1 MAKKTPLIIGSA
13 VPIEQLGASDTMDLP
28 ISSAPAS
35 NQTAEGIKTTLTA
48 NESQAFGDAVFI
60 NSAGKAQL
68 GDADA
73 IATASCVALCLG
85 SVSADATGNYMLL
98 GVARNDSW
106 AWTVGGLIFL
116 STTGTTGNTLTQ
128 TAPTGEDDVIQVLGI
143 ATHADR
149 IFFNPSLAQ
158 VEYKV

>member
-1 MAKKTPLIIGSA
+1 MAKKTPLIIGTT
-13 VPIEQLGASDTMDLP
+13 VPIEQLGLSDTMDLP
-28 ISSAPAS
+28 IGPSPSA
-35 NQTAEGIKTTLTA
+35 NQTADGVKTTLIA

-73 IATASCVALCLG
+73 IATASCVAFCLG
-85 SVSADATGNYMLL
+85 SVSADATGSYLLL

-128 TAPTGEDDVIQVLGI
+128 TSPSGEDDVIQVLGV

-149 IFFNPSLAQ
+149 IFFNPQLAQ

>member
-1 MAKKTPLIIGSA
+1 MAKKIPLVIGST
-13 VPIEQLGASDTMDLP
+13 VPVEQLGASDTMDLP
-28 ISSAPAS
+28 IASAPAT
-35 NQTAEGIKTTLTA
+35 NQTAEGIRTTLTA
-48 NESQAFGDAVFI
+48 NEGQGFGDVVFI

-73 IATASCVALCLG
+73 IATASCIALCLG
-85 SVSADATGNYMLL
+85 SVSTDATGTYLL
-98 GVARNDSW
+98 NGVARNDSW
-106 AWTVGGLIFL
+106 AWTVGGLVFL

-149 IFFNPSLAQ
+149 IYFNPSLAQ
-158 VEYKV
+158 VEYTV

>member
-1 MAKKTPLIIGSA
+1 MAKVRPIKKGTSTQFSEIG
-13 VPIEQLGASDTMDLP
+13 GDDTMDLP
-28 ISSAPAS
+28 IASSPAS
-35 NQTAEGIKTTLTA
+35 NQTAEGIKTTMTA

-73 IATASCVALCLG
+73 ISTASCVALCLG
-85 SVSADATGNYMLL
+85 SVSADATGNYMLI
-98 GVARNDSW
+98 GMARNDSW
-106 AWTVGGLIFL
+106 AWTVGGLVFL

-128 TAPTGEDDVIQVLGI
+128 TAPSGEDDVIQVLGI

-149 IFFNPSLAQ
+149 IYFNPSLAQ
-158 VEYKV
+158 VEYTV